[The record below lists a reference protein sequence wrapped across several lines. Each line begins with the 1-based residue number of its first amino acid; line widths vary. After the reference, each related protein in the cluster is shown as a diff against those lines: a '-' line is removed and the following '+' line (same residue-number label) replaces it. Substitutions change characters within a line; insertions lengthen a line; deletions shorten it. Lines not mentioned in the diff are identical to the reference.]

1 MQKGADRRKEL
12 NTHQAADSSGRM
24 QKTVRRSAS
33 TASPE
38 TGKPR
43 RTLVDATLALNE
55 GGKRFRTRLVLR
67 CIPQRARPLGACS
80 LVNFC
85 WIGGAADN
93 CGKRLVVIGRPDIL
107 QP

>member
-24 QKTVRRSAS
+24 QKTVRRLAS

-43 RTLVDATLALNE
+43 GTFVDATLPPDE
-55 GGKRFRTRLVLR
+55 RGKRFTMRFVFGTVTEH
-67 CIPQRARPLGACS
+67 A
-80 LVNFC
+80 
-85 WIGGAADN
+85 
-93 CGKRLVVIGRPDIL
+93 
-107 QP
+107 

>member
-1 MQKGADRRKEL
+1 MQEGADRRKEL

-43 RTLVDATLALNE
+43 GTFVDATLPPDE
-55 GGKRFRTRLVLR
+55 RGKRFTMRFVFGTVTEH
-67 CIPQRARPLGACS
+67 ARPLGPRS

-93 CGKRLVVIGRPDIL
+93 CGKRLIVVGRPDML